1 MDYDLQPAYAAR
13 EDERAVFIRLTYGHL
28 AGAVL
33 AFTALEC
40 ALFQSGLADA
50 IVRTVFVGS
59 NISMLLL
66 MVAFIGVGW
75 LAQTWA
81 RSEVSIGVQYLGLGL
96 YIVAEAFIFLPL
108 LYIAIHYTDASV
120 IPTAG
125 ILTLTL
131 FLGLTLTVF
140 VTGKDFSF
148 LAPIICIGSFLAL
161 GVIIAGWLCG
171 FNLGLFFSFAMVLL
185 AAGAILYNTSNVLHY
200 YRPNQYV
207 AASLD
212 LFASLAL
219 LFYYVLRILVASRR

>member
-1 MDYDLQPAYAAR
+1 MDYILERAHVAR
-13 EDERAVFIRLTYGHL
+13 DNERAVFIRRTYAHL

-40 ALFQSGLADA
+40 ALFQSGIADS
-50 IVRTVFVGS
+50 IVKTVFIGS
-59 NISMLLL
+59 RVSMLLL

-75 LAQTWA
+75 LAQSWA
-81 RSEVSIGVQYLGLGL
+81 RSEVSVGVQYLGLGL
-96 YIVAEAFIFLPL
+96 YVVAEAFIFLPL
-108 LYIAIHYTDASV
+108 MYIAVHYSEPSV

-125 ILTLTL
+125 ILTLAL

-140 VTGKDFSF
+140 VTRQDFSF
-148 LAPIICIGSFLAL
+148 LAPIICIGSFVAI
-161 GVIIAGWLCG
+161 GVIIAGMLFD
-171 FNLGLFFSFAMVLL
+171 FNLGLFFSLAMVLL
-185 AAGAILYNTSNVLHY
+185 AATAILYNTSNILHH
-200 YRPNQYV
+200 YRTNQYV